1 MSAKGSSEPVPEA
14 ARALAAAQAL
24 MMEDATAQVVTALRE
39 RGVRCI
45 LLKGPSLARWLYS
58 HSEVRGSRDVD
69 LLVDPAGFANAE
81 RVLGQLGF
89 SRFPVAGVEHAD
101 TWLRGEED
109 PLVIELHRT
118 LDGVHV
124 DADQAWS
131 VLSRSTAAMS
141 VGGVSLEVLGEP
153 ARALHVALHAAQH
166 GKEARKPLNDLTRA
180 VEQVDLLTW
189 RHARG
194 LADSLDAEEAM
205 AAGLRL
211 LPEGHRLAEDL
222 GLSQGV
228 GARTVLMSESPP
240 PLAPGLARVAEA
252 PGVVGKLRLLLRKL
266 FPAPAYMRLW
276 SGLARR
282 GPLGLALT
290 YVLRPLWVLW
300 RAVPAIRAWR
310 SARRQ
315 ARARS
320 SSG

>member
-1 MSAKGSSEPVPEA
+1 MSAKGSGEPVPEA
-14 ARALAAAQAL
+14 ARALAAAQGL
-24 MMEDATAQVVTALRE
+24 MMEDATAQVVTALRD

-45 LLKGPSLARWLYS
+45 LLKGPSIARWLYS
-58 HSEVRGSRDVD
+58 QSEVRGSRDVD
-69 LLVDPAGFANAE
+69 LLVDPAGFADAE
-81 RVLGQLGF
+81 GVLVQLDF

-101 TWLRGEED
+101 TWLRGED

-118 LDGVHV
+118 LDGVH
-124 DADQAWS
+124 ADPNQAWS
-131 VLSRSTAAMS
+131 VLSRDTAAMN

-153 ARALHVALHAAQH
+153 ARALHLALHAAQH

-180 VEQVDLLTW
+180 VEQVDLVTW
-189 RHARG
+189 RHARE

-205 AAGLRL
+205 AVGLRL

-222 GLSQGV
+222 ALSQGV

-252 PGVVGKLRLLLRKL
+252 HGVVEKLRLLLRKL
-266 FPAPAYMRLW
+266 FPAPEYMRRW

-282 GPLGLALT
+282 GVLGLALT

-300 RAVPAIRAWR
+300 RAAPAIRAWL
-310 SARRQ
+310 SARRE

-320 SSG
+320 SRAR